1 MKIIALANQ
10 KGGVGKTTTLV
21 NLASELA
28 RKKRVLVI
36 DLDPQGNCSKTLLGG
51 QTSFEF
57 EETVAHLFD
66 KPKVVNISDLV
77 KATVRGE
84 TPMENLFIVPAD
96 YQLSRVIETSLTK
109 INRERI
115 LERQLSKIKND
126 FDYVLLD
133 TPPNLSLTTLNAIQ
147 ASELIIIPVDS
158 GAFSLD
164 GIAPLLEAVE
174 EIKGDDINYRILRN
188 EVDKRNSVINDFIND
203 ELSVIKEFVLNTVIR
218 KSEDISKANAV
229 SSPVRHFNKAALVNN
244 DYSSL
249 LNELNKL

>member
-36 DLDPQGNCSKTLLGG
+36 DLDPQGNCSKTLLDGK
-51 QTSFEF
+51 TAFEF

-66 KPKVVNISDLV
+66 KPKVVNISDLIQN
-77 KATVRGE
+77 TVRSE

-174 EIKGDDINYRILRN
+174 EIKGDDVNYRILRN
-188 EVDKRNSVINDFIND
+188 EVDKRNSIINDFINE
-203 ELSVIKEFVLNTVIR
+203 ELSVIKDFVLNTVIR

-229 SSPVRHFNKAALVNN
+229 SSPVRLFNKAALVNN

-249 LNELNKL
+249 LNELNKI